1 MLAESYPTMRF
12 RASREIK
19 HTKIE
24 IIPMIDTMFFL
35 LVFFILASL
44 NIIDLRGINIELP
57 PSAMSKV
64 PVRDPRDVKLEVEID
79 ANGNKYVN
87 NGSKIPAGDSISKEL
102 LAAVV
107 KQFGR
112 QPSAQDLSA
121 MTVIIAPDETTFHE
135 HVISAIDDSRSV
147 KIGKFAVR

>member
-1 MLAESYPTMRF
+1 MRF
-12 RASREIK
+12 RTSRQMK

-57 PSAMSKV
+57 PSSMGKA
-64 PVRDPRDVKLEVEID
+64 PVRDPRDIKLEVDID

-87 NGSKIPAGDSISKEL
+87 NGNKVAAGESISKEL

-112 QPSAQDLSA
+112 LPSAQDLSV

>member
-1 MLAESYPTMRF
+1 MRF

-19 HTKIE
+19 KTKIE

-57 PSAMSKV
+57 PSSMVKV
-64 PVRDPRDVKLEVEID
+64 PVRDPRDIKLEVEID

-87 NGSKIPAGDSISKEL
+87 NGKKVAADQSISKEL

-112 QPSAQDLSA
+112 QPSAQDLSV

>member
-1 MLAESYPTMRF
+1 MRF

-19 HTKIE
+19 KTKIE

-57 PSAMSKV
+57 PSSMVKV
-64 PVRDPRDVKLEVEID
+64 PVRDPRDIKLEVEID

-87 NGSKIPAGDSISKEL
+87 NGKKVAADQSISKEL

-112 QPSAQDLSA
+112 QPSAQDLSV

-147 KIGKFAVR
+147 KISKFAVR

>member
-1 MLAESYPTMRF
+1 
-12 RASREIK
+12 
-19 HTKIE
+19 
-24 IIPMIDTMFFL
+24 MIDTMFFL

-57 PSAMSKV
+57 PSAMSKK
-64 PVRDPRDVKLEVEID
+64 PVRDPRDVRLEVEID

-87 NGSKIPAGDSISKEL
+87 NGSKIAAGDSISKEL

-112 QPSAQDLSA
+112 QPSAQDLSM
-121 MTVIIAPDETTFHE
+121 MTVIVSPDETTFHE

>member
-1 MLAESYPTMRF
+1 MRF
-12 RASREIK
+12 RASREVK
-19 HTKIE
+19 KTKIE

-57 PSAMSKV
+57 PSSMIKA
-64 PVRDPRDVKLEVEID
+64 PVRDPRDIKLEVEID
-79 ANGNKYVN
+79 ANGNKHVN
-87 NGSKIPAGDSISKEL
+87 NGKKVAADESISKEL

-112 QPSAQDLSA
+112 QPSAQDLSV

>member
-1 MLAESYPTMRF
+1 
-12 RASREIK
+12 
-19 HTKIE
+19 
-24 IIPMIDTMFFL
+24 MIDTMFFL

-57 PSAMSKV
+57 PSAMSKK
-64 PVRDPRDVKLEVEID
+64 PVRDPRDVRLEVEID

-87 NGSKIPAGDSISKEL
+87 NGSKIAAGDSISKEL

-112 QPSAQDLSA
+112 QPSAQDLSM
-121 MTVIIAPDETTFHE
+121 MTVIISPDETTFHE

>member
-1 MLAESYPTMRF
+1 MRF

-19 HTKIE
+19 KTKIE

-57 PSAMSKV
+57 PSSMVKV
-64 PVRDPRDVKLEVEID
+64 PVRDPRDIKLEVEID

-87 NGSKIPAGDSISKEL
+87 NGKKVAADESISKEL

-112 QPSAQDLSA
+112 QPSAQDLSV

>member
-1 MLAESYPTMRF
+1 MRF

-19 HTKIE
+19 KTKIE

-57 PSAMSKV
+57 PSSMVKV
-64 PVRDPRDVKLEVEID
+64 PVRDPRDIKLEVEID

-87 NGSKIPAGDSISKEL
+87 NGKKVAADQSISKEL

-112 QPSAQDLSA
+112 QPSAQDLSV

-135 HVISAIDDSRSV
+135 HVISAIDDSRTV

>member
-1 MLAESYPTMRF
+1 MRF

-57 PSAMSKV
+57 PSAMTKS
-64 PVRDPRDVKLEVEID
+64 PVRDPRDVKLEVDID
-79 ANGNKYVN
+79 ANGNKFVN
-87 NGSKIPAGDSISKEL
+87 NLEFAQQIAQIMSREL
-102 LAAVV
+102 RYQLVPVDRPGHDLCFSVDPGKLYDLGWQAPKTFEQRLTETVNWFLAN
-107 KQFGR
+107 
-112 QPSAQDLSA
+112 
-121 MTVIIAPDETTFHE
+121 PDWLT
-135 HVISAIDDSRSV
+135 R
-147 KIGKFAVR
+147 

>member
-1 MLAESYPTMRF
+1 
-12 RASREIK
+12 
-19 HTKIE
+19 
-24 IIPMIDTMFFL
+24 MIDTMFFL

-57 PSAMSKV
+57 PSAMSKK
-64 PVRDPRDVKLEVEID
+64 PVRDPRDVRLEVEID

-87 NGSKIPAGDSISKEL
+87 NGSKIAAGDSISKEL

-112 QPSAQDLSA
+112 QPSAQDLSM
-121 MTVIIAPDETTFHE
+121 MTVIISPDETTFHE
-135 HVISAIDDSRSV
+135 HVISAIDNSRSV

>member
-1 MLAESYPTMRF
+1 
-12 RASREIK
+12 
-19 HTKIE
+19 
-24 IIPMIDTMFFL
+24 MIDTMFFL

-57 PSAMSKV
+57 PSAMSKK
-64 PVRDPRDVKLEVEID
+64 PVRDPRDVRLEVEID

-87 NGSKIPAGDSISKEL
+87 NGSKIAAGESISKEL

-112 QPSAQDLSA
+112 QPSAQDLSM
-121 MTVIIAPDETTFHE
+121 MTVIVSPDETTFHE